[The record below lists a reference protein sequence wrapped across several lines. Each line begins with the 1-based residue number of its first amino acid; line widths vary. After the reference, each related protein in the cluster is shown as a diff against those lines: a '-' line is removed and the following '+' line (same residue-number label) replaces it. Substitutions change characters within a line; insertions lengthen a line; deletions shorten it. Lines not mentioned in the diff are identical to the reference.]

1 MTTTSSRDYRNTAVQ
16 TAPTTTEASVVAS
29 LTGATRA
36 NRKGGATVGTRI
48 HYRTKPERDDYGRRV
63 WRVEATQN
71 GNCRVL
77 TRCYSL
83 SDAYNVIRW
92 RRTHPL
98 SEWIGI

>member
-1 MTTTSSRDYRNTAVQ
+1 VTTTSSRDYRNTAVQ

-29 LTGATRA
+29 LTDAD
-36 NRKGGATVGTRI
+36 RKGGATVSTRI

-83 SDAYNVIRW
+83 SDAYRAIRW